1 MRLFAINWREF
12 KIWSIML
19 SVALK
24 VNEIALTLDANSFL
38 NQTDYRLNLQNGRE
52 MDE

>member
-1 MRLFAINWREF
+1 
-12 KIWSIML
+12 ML

-24 VNEIALTLDANSFL
+24 VNEINLTLDANSFL